1 MEVGL
6 RGAQEGDARHK
17 AAGFRRPA
25 SPGNAARGPG
35 ARVGRG
41 RSWGG
46 GWPDPA
52 RPGSARRSGRNSCGQ
67 SHKLFSSWRPFS
79 KTHDPFSKI

>member
-25 SPGNAARGPG
+25 SPRNAARGPG
-35 ARVGRG
+35 AWVGRG
-41 RSWGG
+41 RSWVL
-46 GWPDPA
+46 DVSLLNEVSI
-52 RPGSARRSGRNSCGQ
+52 PGVTRYVSAANDGDVKN
-67 SHKLFSSWRPFS
+67 
-79 KTHDPFSKI
+79 